1 MATVKSSGV
10 TTVPNPKL
18 FELTNPDFSWNNLP
32 FFMRDYYNYLLGIV
46 YDTDKNIIKTAGT
59 GSSKFYNPNLCLA
72 LSDFS
77 PPKESEKHT
86 YCDALKKDSDM
97 IHHHCFPILTF
108 SRNTFKAENL
118 DTDLYLKN
126 RVNMG
131 AVIWLYYYEKMG
143 IFKILGALLDDYNY
157 KGKYTMKNNQS
168 YSVLLEHVSV
178 MYRMGIAS
186 NMRDRVCLYE
196 KSLGLSLE
204 NNFGMNVTRNEGFMK
219 TFDDILKQA
228 LEHYAYRRLDN
239 AIGAGSGAV
248 RSSVATLTTIKDSLE
263 NLKMQFQAYYF
274 GRNTLNTFLGIAT
287 VYATICLVRQLAS
300 EIGISNQYTEP
311 HQFIPAAYD
320 ILVLDKPAV
329 NTDSNRF
336 ITYDNCATY
345 GYRLLTDFEFI
356 NSGAFNPGGG
366 TDDPMNLWLNNIEPL
381 VEGYK
386 SALKSVKD

>member
-1 MATVKSSGV
+1 MATLKSSIVSSSG
-10 TTVPNPKL
+10 NPKL
-18 FELTNPDFSWNNLP
+18 FVPAKPEFTWNNLP
-32 FFMRDYYNYLLGIV
+32 FFMRDQYNYLMGIV
-46 YDTDKNIIKTAGT
+46 YDADKAEVDAGIK
-59 GSSKFYNPNLCLA
+59 SNYKFYNPRLCLA
-72 LSDFS
+72 LSGFS
-77 PPKESEKHT
+77 RTRESAKHT
-86 YCDALKKDSDM
+86 YCDALNTDNDL
-97 IHHHCFPILTF
+97 IHHHCFPKFTF
-108 SRNTFKAENL
+108 SRTTFKADKVE
-118 DTDLYLKN
+118 TDLELCN
-126 RVNMG
+126 RMNMG

-157 KGKYTMKNNQS
+157 KGKYTMKNNES
-168 YSVLLEHVSV
+168 YSVLMEHISV
-178 MYRMGIAS
+178 MYRMGVAS

-204 NNFGMNVTRNEGFMK
+204 NNFGMNVTRNESFMK

-263 NLKMQFQAYYF
+263 NLKMQFQSYYY

-287 VYATICLVRQLAS
+287 VYATICLVRLLKS
-300 EIGISNQYTEP
+300 EIGISNQYTQP
-311 HQFIPAAYD
+311 QDFIPAAYD
-320 ILVLDKPAV
+320 ILVLGKPAA

-345 GYRLLTDFEFI
+345 GYRLLTDFEYIDSKNFSPTG
-356 NSGAFNPGGG
+356 N
-366 TDDPMNLWLNNIEPL
+366 TDDAMNLWLNDIEPL